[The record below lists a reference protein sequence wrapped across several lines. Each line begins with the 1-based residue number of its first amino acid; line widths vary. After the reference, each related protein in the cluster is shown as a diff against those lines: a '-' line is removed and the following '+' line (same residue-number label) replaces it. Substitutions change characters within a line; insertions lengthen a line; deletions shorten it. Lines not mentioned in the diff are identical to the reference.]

1 MQSGVSR
8 ADKSRLDVGNRERG
22 GKRASR
28 EGAAGNV
35 GEVGF
40 QDQVRGAAVD
50 RRGPE
55 GGKGGEEEAQSPNV
69 VGATDS
75 QETELKTK
83 PGEVKQSSGGG
94 VTGKGMF
101 RRDSHTSG
109 GSDLCPTGPGRG
121 NPIRPKRRP
130 I

>member
-40 QDQVRGAAVD
+40 QDQVRE
-50 RRGPE
+50 RLWI
-55 GGKGGEEEAQSPNV
+55 GGVQKV
-69 VGATDS
+69 V
-75 QETELKTK
+75 K
-83 PGEVKQSSGGG
+83 EVK
-94 VTGKGMF
+94 K
-101 RRDSHTSG
+101 
-109 GSDLCPTGPGRG
+109 
-121 NPIRPKRRP
+121 KRNHQT
-130 I
+130 